1 MRLGGRS
8 ADQGAG
14 VAEAACRMS
23 NRAEHAPAA
32 SRQGQTVSICGG
44 MVGAVSLAFGADR
57 EPTRVSGPT
66 SHAQWRY
73 IQ

>member
-1 MRLGGRS
+1 
-8 ADQGAG
+8 
-14 VAEAACRMS
+14 MS

-44 MVGAVSLAFGADR
+44 MVDAVSLAFGADR
-57 EPTRVSGPT
+57 EPNQASGPT
-66 SHAQWRY
+66 SHMQSRC